1 LQEIVTAFL
10 TPLHCEK
17 SYASG
22 SNGTDTALQETITP
36 EIILN
41 LSQPVRDLRPPRL
54 NGCPC
59 ILIWH
64 LNTTHVPASYPV
76 TAIDL

>member
-1 LQEIVTAFL
+1 VKKT
-10 TPLHCEK
+10 
-17 SYASG
+17 YASG
-22 SNGTDTALQETITP
+22 SNGPEAALQETITP

-54 NGCPC
+54 NGCAC

-64 LNTTHVPASYPV
+64 LNTTYLPASYPV